1 MGAGIIAAGIAYLLT
16 LNQPKKY
23 RSAAQISTG
32 FTVPDETKPNA
43 NYNYLEAESNFNN
56 VIATF
61 NSPSVIS
68 MVSYNLILHDLSS
81 SSPFHKLPTRQL
93 QSSILKDI
101 SPAEAKKLFQAKLD
115 AMSMLTSYKPDEK
128 KLLELLDIYGY
139 DYKTLTKNLNVYQL
153 NHTDYIQIDYISDNP
168 ELSAYVVN
176 DIYQQFLQYYGSL
189 RKGRT
194 SESVDTLKSLVDKKK
209 QVLDDKNAQLRQM
222 GVSAIDEKGNNT
234 LELIMSLEG

>member
-1 MGAGIIAAGIAYLLT
+1 MDFIYLFRVLLKRKWLIMGAGIIAAGIAYLLT

-68 MVSYNLILHDLSS
+68 LLSYNLILHDLSS
-81 SSPFHKLPTRQL
+81 PSPFHKLPAQKI
-93 QSSILKDI
+93 QSSVLKEI
-101 SPAEAKKLFQAKLD
+101 SVEDAKKLYQKKLD
-115 AMSMLTSYKPDEK
+115 AMSMLTSYKQDEK

-139 DYKTLTKNLNVYQL
+139 DYKT
-153 NHTDYIQIDYISDNP
+153 
-168 ELSAYVVN
+168 
-176 DIYQQFLQYYGSL
+176 
-189 RKGRT
+189 
-194 SESVDTLKSLVDKKK
+194 
-209 QVLDDKNAQLRQM
+209 
-222 GVSAIDEKGNNT
+222 
-234 LELIMSLEG
+234 